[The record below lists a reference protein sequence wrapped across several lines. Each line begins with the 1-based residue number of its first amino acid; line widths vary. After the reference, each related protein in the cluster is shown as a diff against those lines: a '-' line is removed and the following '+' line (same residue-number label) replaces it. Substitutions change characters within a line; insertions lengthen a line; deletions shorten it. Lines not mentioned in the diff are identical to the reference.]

1 MNTRRRDR
9 KKRLFLEA
17 YREKGA
23 VRPAARSVNIH
34 RATIYRWRKADYQFD
49 NEMENVH
56 QDNVDEVEA
65 TLLSKSDQR

>member
-1 MNTRRRDR
+1 MSRNAVR

-23 VRPAARSVNIH
+23 VGPAARSVNIH
-34 RATIYRWRKADYQFD
+34 HATIYRWRKADYQFD